1 MEQTVSVSK
10 VVIIFTITIR
20 QPFVLFVLCPAPVTG
35 PLTGAKCLL
44 TQWLYYLDIYYPVST
59 AVTALWAIIMELVSL
74 SPAGLPAGCQVMSAE

>member
-44 TQWLYYLDIYYPVST
+44 TQWLYYLDIYYPVSRYLEYLHQLN
-59 AVTALWAIIMELVSL
+59 AAMQQLN
-74 SPAGLPAGCQVMSAE
+74 

>member
-44 TQWLYYLDIYYPVST
+44 TQWLYYLDIYYPVSRYLEYLEYIHQLN
-59 AVTALWAIIMELVSL
+59 AAMQQLN
-74 SPAGLPAGCQVMSAE
+74 